1 MTGGDWDMG
10 SGLLGGRGRP
20 DLSGGFTRRVFGRRH
35 KALRCFTVVC
45 GCLALALFAGCAK
58 PPARQYYMLNY
69 MPPAMERRAMQNPY
83 ACVIRLR
90 DFSIEEAYNRSNI
103 VFRINPYELRYY
115 NYKSWAV
122 KPTRMLTDLFFRHL
136 SSVQLV
142 SGLVRRFDEG
152 RKPDFELTGF
162 IDALEE
168 YDSEDMLFAHVS
180 IRLNLT
186 KLSDGSMLYSRSFS
200 HRKKVYTRETGLVIK
215 EMSQIVEYIFTEA
228 ISDIDGK
235 LAVEFGISDQTPV
248 FMQVDEPKFTAEGE

>member
-1 MTGGDWDMG
+1 MGGG
-10 SGLLGGRGRP
+10 IFRRGGA
-20 DLSGGFTRRVFGRRH
+20 LWCLAVVF
-35 KALRCFTVVC
+35 V
-45 GCLALALFAGCAK
+45 CLALGSLTGCAK
-58 PPARQYYMLNY
+58 PPSRQYYMLTY
-69 MPPAMERRAMQNPY
+69 MPPNMERRTMQNPY

-103 VFRINPYELRYY
+103 VYRVNPYELRYY

-152 RKPDFELTGF
+152 RKPDFELVGF

-180 IRLNLT
+180 IRLTLT
-186 KLSDGSMLYSRSFS
+186 KISDGSMLYSRSFDR
-200 HRKKVYTRETGLVIK
+200 RKKVYTRETGLVIK

-235 LAVEFGISDQTPV
+235 LATEFGITDQGSK
-248 FMQVDEPKFTAEGE
+248 FMQVEEPSFTAEGD

>member
-1 MTGGDWDMG
+1 MD
-10 SGLLGGRGRP
+10 SGKFGGRVR
-20 DLSGGFTRRVFGRRH
+20 S
-35 KALRCFTVVC
+35 AAVVC
-45 GCLALALFAGCAK
+45 GCLALAFLAGCGK

-90 DFSIEEAYNRSNI
+90 EFSIEEAYNRSNI
-103 VFRINPYELRYY
+103 VYRTNPYELRYY

-142 SGLVRRFDEG
+142 SGVVRRFDEG

-168 YDSEDMLFAHVS
+168 YDSDNMLFAHLS
-180 IRLNLT
+180 IRLTLT
-186 KLSDGSMLYSRSFS
+186 KISDGATIYNRSFS
-200 HRKKVYTRETGLVIK
+200 RRKKVYTRETGLVIK
-215 EMSQIVEYIFTEA
+215 EMSQIVEYVFTEV

-235 LAVEFGISDQTPV
+235 LAAEFGISDHTPA
-248 FMQVDEPKFTAEGE
+248 FIQIEEPSFTTEGE

>member
-1 MTGGDWDMG
+1 MR
-10 SGLLGGRGRP
+10 SGILGGA
-20 DLSGGFTRRVFGRRH
+20 RRAG
-35 KALRCFTVVC
+35 ALRVVAMIC
-45 GCLALALFAGCAK
+45 VCSAVALFDGCGK
-58 PPARQYYMLNY
+58 PPSRQYYMLNY
-69 MPPAMERRAMQNPY
+69 VPPAMERRTMQNPY

-90 DFSIEEAYNRSNI
+90 EFSIEEAYNRSNI
-103 VFRINPYELRYY
+103 VYRINPYELRYY

-136 SSVQLV
+136 SSAQLV

-168 YDSEDMLFAHVS
+168 YDSEDMLFAYVS

-186 KLSDGSMLYSRSFS
+186 KISDGAMLYSRSFNR
-200 HRKKVYTRETGLVIK
+200 RKKVYTRETGLVIK

-228 ISDIDGK
+228 ISDMDGK
-235 LAVEFGISDQTPV
+235 LAAEFGISDQGPT
-248 FMQVDEPKFTAEGE
+248 FNQVEEPSFTAEGE

>member
-1 MTGGDWDMG
+1 MN
-10 SGLLGGRGRP
+10 SGLFGGRPAWAAVGR
-20 DLSGGFTRRVFGRRH
+20 RRIFGRGGATSRWG
-35 KALRCFTVVC
+35 AIVC
-45 GCLALALFAGCAK
+45 GCLAIALFAGCGK
-58 PPARQYYMLNY
+58 PPSRQYYMLNY
-69 MPPAMERRAMQNPY
+69 VPPDIERRTMQNPY

-90 DFSIEEAYNRSNI
+90 EFSIEEAYNRSNI
-103 VFRINPYELRYY
+103 VYRINPYELRYY

-186 KLSDGSMLYSRSFS
+186 KISDGTMLYSRSFNR
-200 HRKKVYTRETGLVIK
+200 RKKVYTRETGLVIK

-235 LAVEFGISDQTPV
+235 LAIEFGIPGQGGGPAFTPIE
-248 FMQVDEPKFTAEGE
+248 EPSFTAEGD

>member
-1 MTGGDWDMG
+1 MR
-10 SGLLGGRGRP
+10 SGIFGGRGRP
-20 DLSGGFTRRVFGRRH
+20 KYLG
-35 KALRCFTVVC
+35 APRCFAVVC

-58 PPARQYYMLNY
+58 PPSRQYYMLNY
-69 MPPAMERRAMQNPY
+69 VPPAMERRAMQNPY

-90 DFSIEEAYNRSNI
+90 EFSIEEAYNRSNI
-103 VFRINPYELRYY
+103 VYRMNPYELRYY

-136 SSVQLV
+136 SAAQLV

-186 KLSDGSMLYSRSFS
+186 KLSDGAMLYSRSFS
-200 HRKKVYTRETGLVIK
+200 RRKKVYTRETGLVVK
-215 EMSQIVEYIFTEA
+215 EMSQIMEYIFTEA

-235 LAVEFGISDQTPV
+235 LAAEFGISDQGPAFMPV
-248 FMQVDEPKFTAEGE
+248 EEPSFTAEDD